1 MSRLWVR
8 WEPIVLIVVVALSA
22 AYSLAQESRGTIMG
36 TIIDPQGAAVPDVQ
50 VVVTNVDTNAVK
62 GTVSNERGYYEVP
75 LLDPGN
81 YTITVEAAGFRKF
94 VRKGVTL
101 NVNSRAGIDIRLEL
115 GNVAEVIEVA
125 EQAPLLETTTASA
138 GRVVDNRQIMELPY
152 SDLNP
157 YVLAGLAAGMQ
168 WTGAPDANR
177 TLWSGGGTSAFN
189 TAGGVGQNEYSIDGV
204 PNTGS
209 NRRVAFIA
217 PSDAVGEFRLETANF
232 DASFGHTSGATINL
246 STKSGTNQFHGT
258 VYTQH
263 WQQRWNATQHFARLA
278 WENDVRRGR
287 ITKDTPKQQSGRSNS
302 PGATIG
308 GPVVIPKIFNGRDK
322 LFFFFNYS
330 GIYQN
335 LTDQPNRL
343 NRTVPT
349 EAWRRGDFSDLLAI
363 DPTLYQIYD
372 PRTARQSG
380 NRVVRDP
387 FPGNRGIPV
396 LNPMY
401 AFYEKLYPLPNNVP
415 GLVTR
420 EGFNNYFAAA
430 MPKIDRHHSLLN
442 RFDWE
447 ASRRH
452 KISGRWYWNSRKAD
466 TSDWTYETSPGLHS
480 SGTTRVNKA
489 GTADWVWAVNPT
501 NVLNVTFGYNRFV
514 EFAGELGSR
523 RFKPSEVGLP
533 AYLDE
538 RAGPEAILPRL
549 DFDRLEDVSYPAI
562 SPTTTSNGTL
572 KGQLLRVQGSHSL
585 KLGFD
590 TRRTYRARMGAGFS
604 SGNFTFRNTYT
615 RPASDNTTASHHGL
629 EWAAFMMGVPA
640 TISIDTNDS
649 YYLVNPYSA
658 FYLQDDLRVTR
669 RFRVNLGLRVEI
681 EGGASERHN
690 RGLGGGFYFDD
701 TLPISNLVEAA
712 YARNPIAE
720 LPATN
725 FRVRGG
731 TRYLG
736 QDGPSTISNGASN
749 LLPRIGLVYELTPKT
764 VLRGGYGWF
773 FDTNT
778 VANYEINQWGYSQA
792 TVTQMS
798 LDNGLTFTTNI
809 RDPFPVRSNGTR
821 FDEPLRN
828 SLGNMARAG
837 QTWDYIDQD
846 WKAQFQ
852 QRWRFSIQRELTRDM
867 VAEVGYTGAYS
878 KTNVGN
884 PGNAAGTRRMDFL
897 PEPFWATGMVR
908 NSAIDTAMN
917 ASFANPFQI
926 ANLAPLQ
933 ATNRVLYDYLR
944 NQGRFSATT
953 IRRHELLR
961 AYPHLTRLQN
971 TTSPDGRV
979 RYGALEV
986 QLEKR
991 FSRGIMFTG
1000 LYTYADSESRDW
1012 YANEFDSL
1020 PTWRPNNNTVPHRF
1034 VFTAIYEL
1042 PFGPRKSLL
1051 SSGIAG
1057 QVLGGWQFSTVFQ
1070 KQSGPAISWGN
1081 EFYLGDMNDI
1091 ENAFDHDGAFGADIH
1106 QWFDSRMPF
1115 EKDSARRPGAFH
1127 VRVFP
1132 DRIGALRADGITNLD
1147 LRILRNFSLLRNE
1160 RLKAQL
1166 SVDMLNALNHTN
1178 FSAPNVDPRNSNFGR
1193 VTTQRGLSRLINA
1206 NLRFVF

>member
-1 MSRLWVR
+1 
-8 WEPIVLIVVVALSA
+8 
-22 AYSLAQESRGTIMG
+22 
-36 TIIDPQGAAVPDVQ
+36 
-50 VVVTNVDTNAVK
+50 
-62 GTVSNERGYYEVP
+62 SNESGYYEVP

-81 YTITVEAAGFRKF
+81 YTITAEMAGFRRF

-101 NVNSRAGIDIRLEL
+101 NVNSRAGIAIRLEL

-125 EQAPLLETTTASA
+125 AQAPLLETTTASA

-278 WENDVRRGR
+278 WENAVRRNALS
-287 ITKDTPKQQSGRSNS
+287 KDTPKQQSGRSNS

-308 GPVVIPKIFNGRDK
+308 GPVVIPKIFNGRDQ

-335 LTDQPNRL
+335 LTDQPDRL
-343 NRTVPT
+343 NRTVPK
-349 EAWRRGDFSDLLAI
+349 EAWRSGDFSDLLAI

-372 PRTARQSG
+372 PRTARLSG

-442 RFDWE
+442 RVDWE

-452 KISGRWYWNSRKAD
+452 KISGRWYWNHRTAD

-489 GTADWVWAVNPT
+489 ASADWVWAVSPT
-501 NVLNVTFGYNRFV
+501 NVLNVTLGYNRFV
-514 EFAGELGSR
+514 EFAGETGPR
-523 RFKPSEVGLP
+523 RFKPSEAGLP
-533 AYLDE
+533 SYLDE
-538 RAGPEAILPRL
+538 RAGPEAILPTI
-549 DFDRLEDVSYPAI
+549 DFDRMQDVSYPAI
-562 SPTTTSNGTL
+562 SPTTTSTGML
-572 KGQLLRVQGSHSL
+572 KGQLLRVQGNHSL

-604 SGNFTFRNTYT
+604 SGRFIFRNTYT
-615 RPASDNTTASHHGL
+615 RQASDNTTASNHGL
-629 EWAAFMMGVPA
+629 EWAAFLMGVP
-640 TISIDTNDS
+640 TSIQIDTNDS
-649 YYLVNPYSA
+649 YYLVNPYTA
-658 FYLQDDLRVTR
+658 FYVQDDLRLSR
-669 RFRVNLGLRVEI
+669 RFRMNLGLRVEI
-681 EGGASERHN
+681 EGGASERFN
-690 RGLGGGFYFDD
+690 RGLAGGFYFDD
-701 TLPISNLVEAA
+701 KLPISDLVETA

-720 LPATN
+720 LASAN

-736 QDGPSTISNGASN
+736 QDAPTTISKGTSN
-749 LLPRIGLVYELTPKT
+749 LLPRVGLVYELTPKT
-764 VLRGGYGWF
+764 VVRGGYGWF

-778 VANYEINQWGYSQA
+778 VANFEINQWGYSQA
-792 TVTQMS
+792 TVTEMS
-798 LDNGLTFTTNI
+798 LDNGLTFTTNV
-809 RDPFPVRSNGTR
+809 RDPFPVRADGTR
-821 FDEPLRN
+821 FDQPLRN
-828 SLGNMARAG
+828 SLGAMARAG
-837 QTWDYIDQD
+837 QTWDYIDPE

-867 VAEVGYTGAYS
+867 VAEIGYTGAYS
-878 KTNVGN
+878 KTNV
-884 PGNAAGTRRMDFL
+884 TRRLDFL
-897 PEPFWATGMVR
+897 PPQFWATGMVR
-908 NSAIDTAMN
+908 NSAIDTSLN
-917 ASFANPFQI
+917 ASLPNPFQI
-926 ANLAPLQ
+926 GNLAPLQ
-933 ATNRVLYDYLR
+933 ASSPVLYNYLR
-944 NQGRFSATT
+944 NQGRFSGTT

-979 RYGALEV
+979 RYSALEV

-991 FSRGIMFTG
+991 FSRGFMFTG
-1000 LYTYADSESRDW
+1000 LYTFADSETRDW
-1012 YANEFDSL
+1012 YANEFDAL
-1020 PTWRPNNNTVPHRF
+1020 PSWRPNNNTLPHRF
-1034 VFTAIYEL
+1034 VFTAIYEF
-1042 PFGPRKSLL
+1042 PFGPGKRLL
-1051 SSGIAG
+1051 SSGLAG
-1057 QVLGGWQFSTVFQ
+1057 QLLGGWQLSTVFQ

-1081 EFYLGDMNDI
+1081 EFYLGDLNDV
-1091 ENAFDHDGAFGADIH
+1091 EAAFNHDGAFAGDIH
-1106 QWFDSRMPF
+1106 QWFDPKMPF
-1115 EKDSARRPGAFH
+1115 EKDSARRPGTFH
-1127 VRVFP
+1127 ARVFP
-1132 DRIGALRADGITNLD
+1132 DRIGALR
-1147 LRILRNFSLLRNE
+1147 
-1160 RLKAQL
+1160 
-1166 SVDMLNALNHTN
+1166 
-1178 FSAPNVDPRNSNFGR
+1178 
-1193 VTTQRGLSRLINA
+1193 
-1206 NLRFVF
+1206 